1 MKHPRLQLNKRA
13 FWCGVAV
20 LVLLR
25 CGLTGFQQAYT
36 WVGGAPLDDE
46 LMFRAAQ
53 AITAGEWLGAYDY
66 LTLSKAMFFPVWLA
80 LLHVLHLPYLV
91 SGAALWCAASLL
103 AAFAFAPLW
112 RNAEPGCGRVL
123 TLGLFGA
130 LAFLP
135 SGWAAYTLR
144 VYRDNIFPALCLVF
158 FAGMAG
164 MALRA
169 VFYTAKQKPLWPWLL
184 AAGVGLACAYLDRE
198 DAGMFLL
205 DSPVS
210 GGNPMAIAGTLAI
223 MTGGDKEAFDKV
235 KPVLE
240 CMGSPVYTGGPASG
254 SVTKLVNNM
263 IGGAILVAI
272 AEGYAFAAKAGIDLQ
287 TTFEATR
294 GGFAGGPMYDNKVPK
309 IIKRDYTPGA
319 RIAVHRKDI
328 LNAKHYAHKLDIDTP
343 LTDVVLHVM
352 DWMNDNGHI
361 DEDQAALVK
370 YYEDKM
376 GVKVGREETAD

>member
-1 MKHPRLQLNKRA
+1 MKRNRPRLSRRT
-13 FWCGVAV
+13 FWV
-20 LVLLR
+20 LCALLVCLR
-25 CGLTGFQQAYT
+25 LALTGFQQAYI

-46 LMFRAAQ
+46 LMFRAANS
-53 AITAGEWLGAYDY
+53 ITAGQWLGAYDY

-135 SGWAAYTLR
+135 SSWAAYTLR

-205 DSPVS
+205 P
-210 GGNPMAIAGTLAI
+210 
-223 MTGGDKEAFDKV
+223 
-235 KPVLE
+235 
-240 CMGSPVYTGGPASG
+240 
-254 SVTKLVNNM
+254 
-263 IGGAILVAI
+263 
-272 AEGYAFAAKAGIDLQ
+272 
-287 TTFEATR
+287 
-294 GGFAGGPMYDNKVPK
+294 FAGAAT
-309 IIKRDYTPGA
+309 IIVLVVTLFDLLSQRL
-319 RIAVHRKDI
+319 RKM
-328 LNAKHYAHKLDIDTP
+328 
-343 LTDVVLHVM
+343 VL
-352 DWMNDNGHI
+352 
-361 DEDQAALVK
+361 
-370 YYEDKM
+370 
-376 GVKVGREETAD
+376 

>member
-1 MKHPRLQLNKRA
+1 MKTLGYLGL
-13 FWCGVAV
+13 GVMGYGMTGNLIDKSGCDIYGYDPVPA
-20 LVLLR
+20 LR
-25 CGLTGFQQAYT
+25 ERFAAR
-36 WVGGAPLDDE
+36 GGKVLDDAKTLYKTCDIIFMCLPTNAIVKATITEIMETTRPGTTIVDMGSTSPYVIQE
-46 LMFRAAQ
+46 LHAA
-53 AITAGEWLGAYDY
+53 
-66 LTLSKAMFFPVWLA
+66 
-80 LLHVLHLPYLV
+80 
-91 SGAALWCAASLL
+91 
-103 AAFAFAPLW
+103 
-112 RNAEPGCGRVL
+112 
-123 TLGLFGA
+123 
-130 LAFLP
+130 
-135 SGWAAYTLR
+135 
-144 VYRDNIFPALCLVF
+144 
-158 FAGMAG
+158 
-164 MALRA
+164 A
-169 VFYTAKQKPLWPWLL
+169 VEKGFH
-184 AAGVGLACAYLDRE
+184 
-198 DAGMFLL
+198 LL

-210 GGNPMAIAGTLAI
+210 GGNTMAIAGTLAI

-235 KPVLE
+235 KPVLA